1 MPTAQPVL
9 SVRKIIIFWLPLAAT
24 WLMMSIEGP
33 ILAAL
38 IARLAGPEYNL
49 AAYGVAFSFAL
60 IIEAPVIMIISASTA
75 LVKNYDSFIKLRNFT
90 FLLNA
95 IITLLMLVFLIP
107 QVFFF
112 IAEDLINL
120 PHNVA
125 GLTHTA
131 TIILIPWPGAI
142 GYRRFYQGILIRNDL
157 TKRVALGSVIRIAT
171 MGSTAFLLYF
181 FADIPGVIL
190 GASSLSAAVIMEA
203 IASRIMANDSVNKIK
218 TNNDNLHEPLTYK
231 KIYYFYYPLAL
242 TSLIGL
248 GVQPLI
254 TFFIGQSRMALESLA
269 VLPVVT
275 SFVFIFRALGLSYQD
290 VVIALM
296 GESKEVFLSLKKF
309 AVILGILLTLALSFV
324 AFTPLS
330 EIWFGVVSGL
340 PYNLTSF
347 SRLPLMIMAIF
358 PALTLL
364 ISFQRGILV
373 NRNNTKSITLAT
385 ILEFSVIV
393 IFLFLFIKVFA
404 LAGAVAGTA
413 ALVLGRISSNIY
425 LTFPTIKAVRN
436 NTASN
441 QNGK

>member
-1 MPTAQPVL
+1 MPTTQP
-9 SVRKIIIFWLPLAAT
+9 VRKIIIFWLPLAAT

-38 IARLAGPEYNL
+38 IARLAEPEFNL

-125 GLTHTA
+125 RLTHTA

-142 GYRRFYQGILIRNDL
+142 GYRRFYHGILIRSDL

-171 MGSTAFLLYF
+171 MGSTAFILFF

-296 GESKEVFLSLKKF
+296 GESKEAFLSLKKF
-309 AVILGILLTLALSFV
+309 AVILGIFLLFALSFV

-340 PYNLTSF
+340 PTNLTSF

-373 NRNNTKSITLAT
+373 NRNNTKPITLAT

-404 LAGAVAGTA
+404 LAGAIAGTA
-413 ALVLGRISSNIY
+413 ALVFGRISSNIY

>member
-1 MPTAQPVL
+1 MPAAQSIL
-9 SVRKIIIFWLPLAAT
+9 TVRKLIKFWLPLAAT

-38 IARLAGPEYNL
+38 IARLAEPEFNL

-95 IITLLMLVFLIP
+95 IITLLMLVLLIP

-120 PHNVA
+120 PHKVA

-142 GYRRFYQGILIRNDL
+142 GYRRFYQGILIRSDL

-171 MGSTAFLLYF
+171 MGSTAFILYF

-190 GASSLSAAVIMEA
+190 GASSLSAAVILEA
-203 IASRIMANDSVNKIK
+203 IVSRIMANDSVNKIK
-218 TNNDNLHEPLTYK
+218 TSKNNLPDQLIYK
-231 KIYYFYYPLAL
+231 NIFYFYYPLAL

-254 TFFIGQSRMALESLA
+254 TFFVGQSRMALESLA

-275 SFVFIFRALGLSYQD
+275 SFVFIFRALGLSYQE

-296 GESKEVFLSLKKF
+296 GESKAAFLSLKKF
-309 AVILGILLTLALSFV
+309 AIILGVLVTISLSFV

-340 PYNLTSF
+340 PPNLTSF

-373 NRNNTKSITLAT
+373 NRNNTKPITLAT

-413 ALVLGRISSNIY
+413 ALVIGRISSNIY
-425 LTFPTIKAVRN
+425 LAFPTIKAVRN
-436 NTASN
+436 NMVSN
-441 QNGK
+441 